1 MSYTRTEL
9 LLATVVKFNWLTWWT
24 FFFWLHLNQ
33 LGFKNFLGG
42 PNEVCSVLNFLP
54 VITVFLHRY
63 VLQSAKILF
72 VFTFWSWKTIMPY
85 RFYEGTFKYWI
96 YSGLV
101 VTHYK
106 LLYIFSV
113 FKLSDVYISFKM
125 NLLQHFVC
133 SYFFAKFIFIEFND
147 KILLSESES
156 KNHLIHVKIV

>member
-113 FKLSDVYISFKM
+113 FKLSDFYISFKM

-133 SYFFAKFIFIEFND
+133 SYFFAN
-147 KILLSESES
+147 LYS
-156 KNHLIHVKIV
+156 